1 MTLGRND
8 LVLCSG
14 TIPRDITFAERVD
27 AAVAGGFSAISLWGR
42 DYQRARDDGLSDA
55 DIRALLADHGLRVGE
70 LDPAWWWLPG
80 AADIH
85 IPPEVDA
92 QDVFRFGET
101 EMFAI
106 AGAVGARS
114 ITAVDVFGG
123 DWTVDDAADAFATL
137 CDRAAEHGLIAHIE
151 FLPWSRIPDLATA
164 WDIVRLAGRTNSG
177 VVVDTWHW
185 FRGTNDLGVLAGL
198 PSNAVAGVQLNDAPA
213 AHEANLIEASLHDR
227 LLPGDGDFDLGGVLA
242 AIAATGADAPIGVEV
257 FNDDLHALGPIE
269 AAKRAGDAVRAALAL
284 AEAAR

>member
-14 TIPRDITFAERVD
+14 TIPRDITFAERIQ

-55 DIRALLADHGLRVGE
+55 DIRALLADHGLQVGE

-106 AGAVGARS
+106 ADAVGARS

-123 DWTVDDAADAFATL
+123 DWTVDDAADARRL
-137 CDRAAEHGLIAHIE
+137 VSYGVDGLITDRPDVIVPLART
-151 FLPWSRIPDLATA
+151 LGAQQSRE
-164 WDIVRLAGRTNSG
+164 S
-177 VVVDTWHW
+177 
-185 FRGTNDLGVLAGL
+185 
-198 PSNAVAGVQLNDAPA
+198 DA
-213 AHEANLIEASLHDR
+213 
-227 LLPGDGDFDLGGVLA
+227 
-242 AIAATGADAPIGVEV
+242 
-257 FNDDLHALGPIE
+257 
-269 AAKRAGDAVRAALAL
+269 
-284 AEAAR
+284 